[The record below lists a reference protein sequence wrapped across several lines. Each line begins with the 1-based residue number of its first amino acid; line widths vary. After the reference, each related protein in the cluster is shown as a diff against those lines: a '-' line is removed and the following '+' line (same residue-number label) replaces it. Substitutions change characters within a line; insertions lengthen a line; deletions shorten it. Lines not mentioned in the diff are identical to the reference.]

1 MRRGH
6 AGSSSS
12 AKSNIIGIAS
22 SQGAFS
28 LQHIVFP
35 CPHPAGWIS
44 SLFLPDPARQR
55 QRTYSHIP
63 NSHQGQRLAII
74 HSDIYSQ
81 SHSDQPR
88 PECVSEVQHGSQ
100 HLAVSLRLKA
110 PYCAINRG
118 DNLPARPCL
127 SSRTDRATTCWGVC
141 IRARERC
148 VSTGWYW
155 MGISIATGDDGVR
168 PRNSVLRY

>member
-1 MRRGH
+1 MQAPPNLSREIYYRNCINSTALSH
-6 AGSSSS
+6 RSTSSSPAHTQPDGSPHFFSRAPPATDS
-12 AKSNIIGIAS
+12 A
-22 SQGAFS
+22 
-28 LQHIVFP
+28 HI
-35 CPHPAGWIS
+35 HI
-44 SLFLPDPARQR
+44 LPD
-55 QRTYSHIP
+55 
-63 NSHQGQRLAII
+63 SHQGQRLASIR
-74 HSDIYSQ
+74 SDIYSQ
-81 SHSDQPR
+81 SYSDQPR

-148 VSTGWYW
+148 VSTGWYG
-155 MGISIATGDDGVR
+155 MCTSIAIDDDGVR
-168 PRNSVLRY
+168 PRNSVPHH